1 MVRLE
6 TFFIVFALT
15 MYLVKPL
22 EAQSGNTEGEAEKS
36 ESVKGPSYVI
46 TVEESL
52 PEKAEESAFFT
63 KSPLP
68 ILETPASVSVVPQSL
83 FKSQDG
89 VILSDTLKNVPGVN
103 IQTGFGVHDLFVV
116 RGLDSLSSGLV
127 LTDGAAEPEA
137 TFYDLYNVDQVEV
150 LRGPLGFLY
159 GGNSIFGAV
168 NLKRKQPLVG
178 QQFLQA
184 SYRLGSFDP
193 VRVQFDFNRSSPGS
207 SVAFRF
213 NAMGQ
218 FSEGYRSKPSYQGAV
233 NPAFRWDLNE
243 RTTMTVNLEYVVN
256 EFEPDAGIPVIKDR
270 ITQVPRRTSYGSDHD
285 DSAQEIFRFRLDLES
300 SLTDW
305 FKIRSKIYHT
315 DLEWISDGTLI
326 TGVLPAP
333 SIAIFPPI
341 PSPLEVHRVLN
352 SLDNRQRLLGAQFE
366 TIFQFATGAISHNL
380 MVGIEISRMTD
391 RFSLDVFHLPALPLV
406 NPDPHVDPYNNIFPI
421 QGQYQEGNVS
431 SVIWSPYI
439 IDHFQPLE
447 FLQFFAGGRFDV
459 LEYREKVSSTHRKE
473 TQFNPI
479 VAAVFQPMEK
489 GFVYVSAGTAFG
501 TPSTLVVGPRQ
512 PEESRQIEGGFKKE
526 LFGGNLRAELSIYN
540 LRKSNIA
547 IPDQSGV
554 TRQLGV
560 QDSQGIEVAL
570 SAQLSD
576 LWYLSG
582 NYSLNR
588 SILNSFSESVM
599 TGINPV
605 TYATLDRS
613 NNFAPFAPQHIFNLW
628 THKEFSNRL
637 GVAWGPRYVS
647 GQFIAADNLFE
658 MEDYW
663 TMDAVL
669 SYRLHNW
676 QVRLNF
682 KNLTGADYEVR
693 GFGSSSVIPAD
704 GATVFATIQFTR

>member
-1 MVRLE
+1 MMRLRILLVAF
-6 TFFIVFALT
+6 TLILS
-15 MYLVKPL
+15 LVKPL
-22 EAQSGNTEGEAEKS
+22 AAQSDNTREEGAQDKS
-36 ESVKGPSYVI
+36 VEGPSYVI

-52 PEKAEESAFFT
+52 PEKAEKSAFFT
-63 KSPLP
+63 KSSLP
-68 ILETPASVSVVPQSL
+68 ISETPASVSVIPQSL
-83 FKSQDG
+83 FKSQDA
-89 VILSDTLKNVPGVN
+89 VILSDTLKNVAGVN

-168 NLKRKQPLVG
+168 NLKRKEPLIG
-178 QQFLQA
+178 QEFLQA
-184 SYRLGSFDP
+184 SYRLGSFNP
-193 VRVQFDFNRSSPGS
+193 LRIQFDFNRSSSGS
-207 SVAFRF
+207 SVAFRL

-218 FSEGYRSKPSYQGAV
+218 FSEGYRSNENYQMAF

-243 RTTMTVNLEYVVN
+243 RTTMTVNLEHVVN
-256 EFEPDAGIPVIKDR
+256 RFKPDAGIPVIQDQIATVSR
-270 ITQVPRRTSYGSDHD
+270 QTSYGSWHDHSD
-285 DSAQEIFRFRLDLES
+285 QEISRFRLDLES
-300 SLTDW
+300 SLTDRV
-305 FKIRSKIYHT
+305 KIRSKIYHT

-326 TGVLPAP
+326 TGVLPAA
-333 SIAIFPPI
+333 SINPVG
-341 PSPLEVHRVLN
+341 SSRGPLEVHRVLN
-352 SLDNRQRLLGAQFE
+352 SLDDRQKLLGAQFE
-366 TIFQFATGAISHNL
+366 TLFQFSTGPILHEL
-380 MVGIEISRMTD
+380 MMGVEISRATD
-391 RFSLDVFHLPALPLV
+391 TFSLDVFYLPPLPLF
-406 NPDPHVDPYNNIFPI
+406 NPDPHADPYNSIFPI
-421 QGQYQEGNVS
+421 QGQGQEGNAS

-447 FLQFFAGGRFDV
+447 FLQFFVGGRFDV
-459 LEYREKVSSTHRKE
+459 LEYREKFSSTHRKE
-473 TQFNPI
+473 TQFNPM
-479 VAAVFQPMEK
+479 AAVVLQLMER
-489 GFVYVSAGTAFG
+489 GYFYVSAGTAFG
-501 TPSTLVVGPRQ
+501 SPSTLVVGPRK

-526 LFGGNLRAELSIYN
+526 LFEGNLRAELSVYS
-540 LRKSNIA
+540 LRKTNIA
-547 IPDQSGV
+547 IPDQSGL

-560 QDSQGIEVAL
+560 QDSRGIEVAL

-576 LWYLSG
+576 VWYLSG
-582 NYSLNR
+582 NYSFNR
-588 SILNSFSESVM
+588 SILNSFAEIVM

-637 GVAWGPRYVS
+637 GVGWGPRYVS

-658 MEDYW
+658 MNDYW

-669 SYRLHNW
+669 SYRLLNW
-676 QVRLNF
+676 QFRLNF
-682 KNLTGADYEVR
+682 KNLTGADYGVR

-704 GATVFATIQFTR
+704 EAGVFATVQFTR